1 MNDLSW
7 RFAVYADTGSQTLL
21 RILGFLS
28 QRDLTPSDVRV
39 RQSGGRLSIVI
50 DQDALSPEAASL
62 IAEKMRSAICVHSV
76 ELSTSDPASKI
87 KDELC

>member
-1 MNDLSW
+1 
-7 RFAVYADTGSQTLL
+7 
-21 RILGFLS
+21 
-28 QRDLTPSDVRV
+28 
-39 RQSGGRLSIVI
+39 
-50 DQDALSPEAASL
+50 L